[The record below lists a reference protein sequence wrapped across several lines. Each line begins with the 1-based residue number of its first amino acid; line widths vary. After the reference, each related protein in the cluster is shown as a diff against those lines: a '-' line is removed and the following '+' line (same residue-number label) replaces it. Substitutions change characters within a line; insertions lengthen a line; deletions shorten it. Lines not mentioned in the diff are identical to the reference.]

1 LSSPDPDQ
9 PDLLQQI
16 DRVLQL
22 TAHLATVVAAGEW
35 DEAER
40 TEIERLGLLDEL
52 SAALVAVPPDR
63 AALEPVLERM
73 QAALAL
79 NEALVE
85 SLARER
91 GQVARELR
99 QLNNAAQAERE
110 YRSHFDD
117 SA

>member
-22 TAHLATVVAAGEW
+22 TGHLAAVVAAGQW

-52 SAALVAVPPDR
+52 SAALAAISDP

-73 QAALAL
+73 QVALAL
-79 NEALVE
+79 NETLVE

-110 YRSHFDD
+110 YRSYFDD